1 MTTYFPEML
10 SVPDG
15 TCLNLLWQEQ
25 DSLEGPNPGALLDA
39 LCRTDA
45 VGQARHGA
53 GAQAHF
59 PGQVPEPLGD
69 LWRRGSRGR
78 AAGAH
83 QPAQGVQG
91 PVHGALAV
99 AVVSTH
105 VTSWGTERG
114 KRCQHGHHP
123 HHCHGHITPWQHSQS
138 SDAPCPRVC
147 CLGWLPRPHQSSTQE
162 IPKAEQKSCRQF
174 ASLVYSRTCQ
184 DSFTLTV
191 FLKMNF

>member
-1 MTTYFPEML
+1 MITYFPEVL

-25 DSLEGPNPGALLDA
+25 DSLEGPDPGALLDA
-39 LCRTDA
+39 LCRADA

-69 LWRRGSRGR
+69 LGRRGGGGG

-91 PVHGALAV
+91 PVHRALAV
-99 AVVSTH
+99 PVISAH
-105 VTSWGTERG
+105 VTS
-114 KRCQHGHHP
+114 
-123 HHCHGHITPWQHSQS
+123 
-138 SDAPCPRVC
+138 
-147 CLGWLPRPHQSSTQE
+147 
-162 IPKAEQKSCRQF
+162 
-174 ASLVYSRTCQ
+174 
-184 DSFTLTV
+184 
-191 FLKMNF
+191 